1 MEENET
7 QTKHLTPEDKD
18 VATED
23 ADLEQNEP
31 LTTPSYPRTD
41 LEKGL
46 VGWDSEAD
54 PENPL

>member
-7 QTKHLTPEDKD
+7 QAQHLTPEDKN
-18 VATED
+18 VTTEST
-23 ADLEQNEP
+23 DLEQNVP
-31 LTTPSYPRTD
+31 PNTPSYPQTD